1 MDCVTGK
8 KPPKTDVIIH
18 VLKKWRPPAWASA
31 HGKSK
36 CDRYKQVHRAQR
48 DQLDRST
55 SQPPASIPETAQ
67 PPAASTHHPPTPEAV
82 QPPATSS
89 SFAPTP
95 AMASTCM
102 FSVVLTSRE
111 PMPAPVPLLILTQQ
125 QCTTHKQDGLPKGA
139 PGWGDKITKWRDFVH
154 CLSQAGFT
162 GSFPGV
168 SNHADPKHTEP
179 PTDQRLRG
187 FILEG

>member
-111 PMPAPVPLLILTQQ
+111 PMPAPVPPLILTRQ

-139 PGWGDKITKWRDFVH
+139 PGWGDKITEWRDFVH
-154 CLSQAGFT
+154 HLSQAGFA